1 MCGSGRGD
9 TNPARCRRQVPA
21 PAAAK
26 GGIAGRWGD
35 YILEPCTLLCLRVVE
50 AVATS
55 CRHAAVTP
63 WRHVS
68 MRVLTLLAAHALQA
82 CGNSLQ

>member
-1 MCGSGRGD
+1 MAVAVVTLTQQGAGD
-9 TNPARCRRQVPA
+9 KYLLLQRP
-21 PAAAK
+21 K
-26 GGIAGRWGD
+26 EGLLAGGD